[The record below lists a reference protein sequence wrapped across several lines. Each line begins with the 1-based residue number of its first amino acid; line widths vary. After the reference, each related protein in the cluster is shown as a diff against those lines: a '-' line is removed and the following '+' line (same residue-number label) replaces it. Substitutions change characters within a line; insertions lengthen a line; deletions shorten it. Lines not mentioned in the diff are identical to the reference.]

1 MHTLKLVASIR
12 TENAMDL
19 ALVEQPNVVRR
30 RTLKDLVAFDATDIH
45 FAQIKHFLANLQD
58 LIPILAGLCCL

>member
-45 FAQIKHFLANLQD
+45 LSFIT
-58 LIPILAGLCCL
+58 